1 MAYTLNLNGL
11 IPKLPIIQGGM
22 GVGISLHQLAGH
34 VAAAGGIGIISSAQV
49 GYREKDFL
57 SNTLEANK
65 RALYDEIQKA
75 KAIAPN
81 GIIGVN
87 IMVALKHYKEMVE
100 TAISAGADLIISGAG
115 LPINLPQF
123 AQEAVSKVKLVPII
137 SSGKAATI
145 ICKMWDRKNQV
156 APDGLVVEGPLAGG
170 HLGFSLED
178 LKKNLNVLDLVKEVK
193 EAVKPFEEK
202 YQRHIPVIAAGG
214 IYTGEDVKAS
224 LEAGCDG
231 VQMATRFVT
240 THECDAPLAYK
251 ETYIH
256 ARKEEIDI
264 IKSPVG
270 MPGRAIMN
278 TFIQSPP
285 GNKACL
291 YHCLEKCGVTT
302 IPYCI
307 SNALISAACGDT
319 ENALLFCGANAYKA
333 HQLEHVSDI
342 FSEIQASLNL

>member
-49 GYREKDFL
+49 GYKEKDFL

-65 RALYDEIQKA
+65 RALHDEIQKA
-75 KAIAPN
+75 KVIAPN

-123 AQEAVSKVKLVPII
+123 AQEAVSKVKLVPIV

-178 LKKNLNVLDLVKEVK
+178 LKKNLNVLDLVKEAK
-193 EAVKPFEEK
+193 EAIKPFEEK
-202 YQRHIPVIAAGG
+202 YQRHIPIIAAGG
-214 IYTGEDVKAS
+214 IYTGEDVKVS

-256 ARKEEIDI
+256 AKKEEIDI

-342 FSEIQASLNL
+342 FAEIQASLNL